1 KKAGIQRCNALLK
14 NRQEF
19 KRVRRMVKADEK
31 NVISPTLKCSTVM
44 KNKPKKKKL
53 KPLNEAFQNLER
65 TDMDLKVMK
74 ALWTNGIP
82 FNVLRNPHFIEMGS
96 AINNGP
102 KIHKPPTFDKARTIL
117 LDECKRS
124 V

>member
-1 KKAGIQRCNALLK
+1 

-19 KRVRRMVKADEK
+19 KRVRRMVKADGK
-31 NVISPTLKCSTVM
+31 SVVSPTLKYFTVM

-65 TDMDLKVMK
+65 SYVDSKVMK

-102 KIHKPPTFDKARTIL
+102 KSHKPQTFDKARTVL
-117 LDECKRS
+117 LEK
-124 V
+124 